1 MREQRVTLERL
12 DHADDAV
19 VATDAQVVAL
29 RDVVGEHHSAAA
41 THPAQRGEEHRAL
54 AVFLASEDAGY
65 ITGQIIAVDGG
76 IG

>member
-1 MREQRVTLERL
+1 MRRVGRPEE
-12 DHADDAV
+12 
-19 VATDAQVVAL
+19 VA
-29 RDVVGEHHSAAA
+29 
-41 THPAQRGEEHRAL
+41 AL